1 MWKFCLVRFL
11 FLINTHTV
19 LALRMFSS
27 QILNTR
33 ISYYT
38 PFSFF
43 VIFHFLLIATF
54 SFDMFAF
61 AIAITVLLFLPLL
74 RVRWWGWRRCGDA
87 AVIFFYFILFYMKN
101 ILFIYNFI
109 HGVHL
114 FDSMQTKERN
124 YYLIILCL
132 AFSLNNKTE

>member
-87 AVIFFYFILFYMKN
+87 AVIFFILYFFIWKIIYSFAILFTVS
-101 ILFIYNFI
+101 I
-109 HGVHL
+109 
-114 FDSMQTKERN
+114 
-124 YYLIILCL
+124 YLIRCKRNKEIIISS
-132 AFSLNNKTE
+132 FSVWLFL